1 MFQNQIANK
10 MSGILLLDLVEL
22 EISRGKMVLPF
33 GFSFSRS
40 FLFGGSKFE
49 VGSVAA

>member
-33 GFSFSRS
+33 GFSFGRS
-40 FLFGGSKFE
+40 FLFGGVSLKWG
-49 VGSVAA
+49 V

>member
-10 MSGILLLDLVEL
+10 MSGILLLDLV
-22 EISRGKMVLPF
+22 ISRGKIVLPF

>member
-22 EISRGKMVLPF
+22 EISRGKMVF
-33 GFSFSRS
+33 GFSFGRS